1 MQSMFR
7 GLCLLTVVSWATCHL
22 VGCADSTEANTVVST
37 APLDSSIPVRNSTE
51 TNADANRAEPANDEV
66 PEPEATLSADE
77 QIEQAFLGT
86 WQLEDHGLRTIVV
99 KPDGSASM
107 HIELDFF
114 ASLIYGE
121 EMTMELTWFVRDG
134 VLTYSV
140 VSGQPVESVD
150 RVVNDFGRER
160 SYRVLE
166 LGVDLIQLQDTKFPG
181 NKYDWV
187 NVGDTAEQG

>member
-7 GLCLLTVVSWATCHL
+7 GLCLVTVVGWATCQL
-22 VGCADSTEANTVVST
+22 VGCADSSEANTIVST
-37 APLDSSIPVRNSTE
+37 SPVDSSIPVRNINE
-51 TNADANRAEPANDEV
+51 PDADVTPSEPGIDESA
-66 PEPEATLSADE
+66 EPEAELSAD
-77 QIEQAFLGT
+77 QQMEQAFLGT
-86 WQLEDHGLRTIVV
+86 WQLEDHGLRTIEV
-99 KPDGSASM
+99 KADGSASM

-114 ASLIYGE
+114 ASLIYGD

-140 VSGQPVESVD
+140 VSGHPVESVD

-166 LGVDLIQLQDTKFPG
+166 LDTDRIQLQDVKFPG

-187 NVGDTAEQG
+187 NVGVTAEQG